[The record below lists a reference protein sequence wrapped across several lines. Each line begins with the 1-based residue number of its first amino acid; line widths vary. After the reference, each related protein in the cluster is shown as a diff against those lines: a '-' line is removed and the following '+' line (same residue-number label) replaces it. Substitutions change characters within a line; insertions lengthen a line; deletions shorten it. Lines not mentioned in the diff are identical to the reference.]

1 MKDCMTLPGDHDQ
14 RPEGVRAWYERTTR
28 KWRKLLFASALG
40 AVAISILF
48 YFGASRDTHLALQV
62 FNGAIVIPVAAAI
75 WIAAF
80 VYIFLVPNREVGFRS
95 QEAIERTVE
104 ILDDAVEK
112 KLSPAVAAWTR
123 IGERIEKELP
133 ALIQEAKETFAAA
146 RKISERLEKTA
157 STNEELAADARPAIE
172 ALRKISE
179 RFGKELEN
187 GLVEEARAAF
197 VSIKSMA
204 GVPKNPTEP
213 DLGMALSSLR
223 KKT

>member
-1 MKDCMTLPGDHDQ
+1 MKSWMTLPGDHDPK
-14 RPEGVRAWYERTTR
+14 PEGVRAWYDRTTR
-28 KWRKLLFASALG
+28 KWRKLLVVAVVG
-40 AVAISILF
+40 AVAISLLF
-48 YFGASRDTHLALQV
+48 YFGASKETHLTLQV

-104 ILDDAVEK
+104 ILDNAVEK

-123 IGERIEKELP
+123 IGERVEKELP

-157 STNEELAADARPAIE
+157 SKNEELAAEAKPAIE

-179 RFGKELEN
+179 RFGKELDS
-187 GLVEEARAAF
+187 GLMEEARAAF
-197 VSIKSMA
+197 TSIKSMA

-223 KKT
+223 KKQ